1 VATVKDNLR
10 QRVTRR
16 VVNAAGGGMV
26 DDLLAR
32 IEQLEDEV
40 QENRNLNLKLAELI
54 DVVQELLIPVASQ
67 DKERLEAALLM
78 AAALQWATDAG
89 AAGVWLGVNQ
99 QNERA
104 QRFYAKSGF
113 ERVGTK
119 QFLVGGVL
127 EDDFV
132 MERTLTPAPRP

>member
-26 DDLLAR
+26 DNLLTR

-54 DVVQELLIPVASQ
+54 DVVQELLVPVASQ
-67 DKERLEAALLM
+67 DRERIEAAL
-78 AAALQWATDAG
+78 
-89 AAGVWLGVNQ
+89 
-99 QNERA
+99 
-104 QRFYAKSGF
+104 AKF
-113 ERVGTK
+113 ERS
-119 QFLVGGVL
+119 L
-127 EDDFV
+127 
-132 MERTLTPAPRP
+132 